1 MSDTELIERLAAI
14 PYTGAVSDILDE
26 MGWHDQSLPAAIQS
40 LVPGQT
46 LAGRALTLRGQ
57 ATESED
63 PDVIFV
69 PFLKMLGEIQPGD
82 VLVYET
88 NDDTAAHLGELSSE
102 TAKFRG
108 ARGAVIDGGA
118 RDTEYMVRLGFPVFS
133 RYRTMR
139 DIRGRWRLA
148 DYNVPITV
156 GGVAIEPGDA
166 GLGKGAVQL
175 IFNALRPQTDEL
187 HKIAVAFRA
196 TIGNLRGPVAVVAQH
211 PPVAAMVRHRH
222 RTVLALDAFAAGAAG
237 NEARKAATVQ

>member
-156 GGVAIEPGDA
+156 GGVSIKPGDLV
-166 GLGKGAVQL
+166 LGDRDGVL
-175 IFNALRPQTDEL
+175 IIPREIADEVVTKAEEVV
-187 HKIAVAFRA
+187 H
-196 TIGNLRGPVAVVAQH
+196 TENL
-211 PPVAAMVRHRH
+211 VRKAI
-222 RTVLALDAFAAGAAG
+222 LEGMLPLDAYNKFG
-237 NEARKAATVQ
+237 RF